1 MQMNKS
7 CGHIASAWLF
17 YSAMYHPNIENRVL
31 NSLQF
36 TEEFVSSLPDIS
48 VVDTVQEPPR
58 NSISPITVET
68 WNLLGIVKEFACMVS
83 ILSFHFNPLELSC

>member
-17 YSAMYHPNIENRVL
+17 YSTMNHPSTENRVL

-36 TEEFVSSLPDIS
+36 TEEFILSLPNIS
-48 VVDTVQEPPR
+48 VVDTVQEAPR
-58 NSISPITVET
+58 NSISSITV
-68 WNLLGIVKEFACMVS
+68 
-83 ILSFHFNPLELSC
+83 